1 MDVVI
6 ARLSFSCVCNDA
18 NRLASRDF
26 LLIAEMPEIQTA
38 IAYIMGKIVF
48 ASFASIPSS
57 ANALRRSTPGAAA
70 GSVDI
75 PSHRMGL
82 QTE

>member
-1 MDVVI
+1 
-6 ARLSFSCVCNDA
+6 
-18 NRLASRDF
+18 
-26 LLIAEMPEIQTA
+26 MPEIKTA

-48 ASFASIPSS
+48 AYFDSIPVS
-57 ANALRRSTPGAAA
+57 ANALRRSTPSAAA
-70 GSVDI
+70 GSANI